1 MAGKTRIPRSRGAMS
16 GLLLILL
23 GIWGALIPFVGPYF
37 HYAYTPDKAWTYT
50 TGRLWLEI
58 LPGIAVALGGFIV
71 LASARRPLAILGAFV
86 AVLGGAWFVVGN
98 LLSAL
103 WNHGTPEA
111 GIPVGGNLT
120 RLALEELGFFIG
132 LGVIIVFFAALA
144 LGRFAVVG
152 VKETALAERDA
163 AAVAAD
169 GDAVADQP
177 SGPVTGQAGP
187 FANTDDRLQP
197 AGAAFPAG
205 PEQSPA
211 ATSQFPVTETEAPAA
226 ETEAGRGDPG
236 PGRRDRG
243 PGRGNRGP
251 GRGDPGPGRG
261 DPGRRLRRPRR
272 RLRRPWPRLRR
283 PWPRLSGA
291 RSPRRPNTR
300 PARRSRPAAP
310 QRPGLSRPAC
320 GGARSAGHAR
330 PS

>member
-177 SGPVTGQAGP
+177 SGPVTGQ
-187 FANTDDRLQP
+187 P
-197 AGAAFPAG
+197 ARSRTPMTGSSRPA
-205 PEQSPA
+205 PPSP
-211 ATSQFPVTETEAPAA
+211 
-226 ETEAGRGDPG
+226 
-236 PGRRDRG
+236 PGRSSPRRQ
-243 PGRGNRGP
+243 PVSS
-251 GRGDPGPGRG
+251 
-261 DPGRRLRRPRR
+261 RLRRPRR
-272 RLRRPWPRLRR
+272 R
-283 PWPRLSGA
+283 
-291 RSPRRPNTR
+291 PRRPRRR
-300 PARRSRPAAP
+300 PR
-310 QRPGLSRPAC
+310 
-320 GGARSAGHAR
+320 
-330 PS
+330 

>member
-50 TGRLWLEI
+50 SGRLWLEI

-226 ETEAGRGDPG
+226 ETQAPAAETEAPAAETEA
-236 PGRRDRG
+236 PAAETEAPAAVTLAPAAETLAPAAETQAPAAETLAPAERG
-243 PGRGNRGP
+243 PFTP
-251 GRGDPGPGRG
+251 ASEYPPSA
-261 DPGRRLRRPRR
+261 PFP
-272 RLRRPWPRLRR
+272 
-283 PWPRLSGA
+283 SGG
-291 RSPRRPNTR
+291 TTTT
-300 PARRSRPAAP
+300 
-310 QRPGLSRPAC
+310 
-320 GGARSAGHAR
+320 GA
-330 PS
+330 

>member
-103 WNHGTPEA
+103 WNHGIPEA

-177 SGPVTGQAGP
+177 SGPVTGQPGP

-226 ETEAGRGDPG
+226 ETEAPAAETEA
-236 PGRRDRG
+236 PAAETEAPAAETEAPAAETEAPAAVTQAPAAETLAPAAETLAPAERG
-243 PGRGNRGP
+243 PFTP
-251 GRGDPGPGRG
+251 ASEYPPSA
-261 DPGRRLRRPRR
+261 PFP
-272 RLRRPWPRLRR
+272 
-283 PWPRLSGA
+283 SGG
-291 RSPRRPNTR
+291 TTTT
-300 PARRSRPAAP
+300 
-310 QRPGLSRPAC
+310 
-320 GGARSAGHAR
+320 GA
-330 PS
+330 

>member
-1 MAGKTRIPRSRGAMS
+1 MAGKTRIPRTRGAMS

-23 GIWGALIPFVGPYF
+23 GVWGALIPFVGPYF

-58 LPGIAVALGGFIV
+58 LPGIAVTLGGFIV
-71 LASARRPLAILGAFV
+71 LSSARRPLAILGAFV

-103 WNHGTPEA
+103 WNHGIPEA

-169 GDAVADQP
+169 GDAVTDQP
-177 SGPVTGQAGP
+177 SGPVTGQPAGP

-226 ETEAGRGDPG
+226 ETEAPAAETEA
-236 PGRRDRG
+236 PAAETEAPAAETQAPAAETLAPAAETLAPAERG
-243 PGRGNRGP
+243 PFTP
-251 GRGDPGPGRG
+251 ASEYPPSA
-261 DPGRRLRRPRR
+261 PFP
-272 RLRRPWPRLRR
+272 
-283 PWPRLSGA
+283 SGG
-291 RSPRRPNTR
+291 TTTT
-300 PARRSRPAAP
+300 
-310 QRPGLSRPAC
+310 
-320 GGARSAGHAR
+320 GA
-330 PS
+330 

>member
-103 WNHGTPEA
+103 WNHGIPEA

-177 SGPVTGQAGP
+177 SGPVTDQPAGP

-211 ATSQFPVTETEAPAA
+211 ATSQFPVTETEASAAETEAPAAVTQAPAA
-226 ETEAGRGDPG
+226 ETEAPAAETEAAAAVTQAPAAVTQAPAAVTQAPAADTQP
-236 PGRRDRG
+236 PAAETLAPAERG
-243 PGRGNRGP
+243 PFTP
-251 GRGDPGPGRG
+251 ASEYPPSA
-261 DPGRRLRRPRR
+261 PFP
-272 RLRRPWPRLRR
+272 
-283 PWPRLSGA
+283 SGG
-291 RSPRRPNTR
+291 TTTT
-300 PARRSRPAAP
+300 
-310 QRPGLSRPAC
+310 
-320 GGARSAGHAR
+320 GA
-330 PS
+330 

>member
-1 MAGKTRIPRSRGAMS
+1 MAGKTRIPRTRGAMS

-103 WNHGTPEA
+103 WNHGIPEA

-177 SGPVTGQAGP
+177 SGPVTGQPAGP

-226 ETEAGRGDPG
+226 ETEAPAAVTQAPAAETEAPAAETEAPAAVTQAPAAVTQAPAADTQP
-236 PGRRDRG
+236 PAAETLAPAERG
-243 PGRGNRGP
+243 PFTP
-251 GRGDPGPGRG
+251 ASEYPPSA
-261 DPGRRLRRPRR
+261 PFP
-272 RLRRPWPRLRR
+272 
-283 PWPRLSGA
+283 SGG
-291 RSPRRPNTR
+291 TTTT
-300 PARRSRPAAP
+300 
-310 QRPGLSRPAC
+310 
-320 GGARSAGHAR
+320 GA
-330 PS
+330 